1 MKTSNNNKLKQ
12 GALFSLCITSY
23 VPLFFILIVEQL
35 NDGWDYLY
43 WGGWSEESIKCFLS
57 HFGMSVM
64 LSLLSITGIVGIIVL
79 LHNLKSNLKN
89 GTKVKVTKI
98 SNRNNEAIGYIA
110 TYIVP
115 FLTSDFSKKLVKL
128 YHNSGL
134 SQLNT
139 TLIRKMD
146 KVCKRYGERIPIGKD
161 GHIKINDR
169 KDFETVVK
177 AMCDYYKKG
186 EVLGKSYGT
195 FSGREL
201 KEVNKS

>member
-1 MKTSNNNKLKQ
+1 M
-12 GALFSLCITSY
+12 
-23 VPLFFILIVEQL
+23 
-35 NDGWDYLY
+35 
-43 WGGWSEESIKCFLS
+43 
-57 HFGMSVM
+57 H
-64 LSLLSITGIVGIIVL
+64 
-79 LHNLKSNLKN
+79 
-89 GTKVKVTKI
+89 
-98 SNRNNEAIGYIA
+98 
-110 TYIVP
+110 
-115 FLTSDFSKKLVKL
+115 KKLVKL